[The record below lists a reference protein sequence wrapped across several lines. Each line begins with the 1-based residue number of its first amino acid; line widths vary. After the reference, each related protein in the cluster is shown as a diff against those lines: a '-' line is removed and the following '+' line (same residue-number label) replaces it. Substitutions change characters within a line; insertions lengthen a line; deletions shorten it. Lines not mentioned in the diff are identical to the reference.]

1 MQRLPRPQLA
11 PPSAAQVAYGT
22 GTVVLSTLAMLLL
35 TQARSGAGVAAIG
48 AVALALGVLV
58 ALTVRLPF
66 AGRAASGTAG
76 AADAPERAADAEKPT
91 VPAPRGAS
99 AAAPRL
105 SEGSLRP

>member
-1 MQRLPRPQLA
+1 
-11 PPSAAQVAYGT
+11 
-22 GTVVLSTLAMLLL
+22 VLSTLAMLML

-48 AVALALGVLV
+48 VVALALGVLV

-66 AGRAASGTAG
+66 AGRAASGTAAG
-76 AADAPERAADAEKPT
+76 VADAPQRVADAPERAADAEKPT